1 MQVGVLDAMDKKDDF
16 EAILRCSSNVTS
28 STSSLSPCNNS
39 NESTTTR
46 NVKKTA
52 KPPIKNTKKGK
63 RKKDGIL
70 FTNLPFPLGTLVPD
84 SESNEED
91 PRELMGIEDR
101 MMMEGDRDY
110 FIQPRSASLVAPS
123 TREERQNEMY
133 ARKVGINL

>member
-52 KPPIKNTKKGK
+52 KPIKNTKKGK